1 VSVVRTADDLAAIG
15 KMSKAQLRER
25 WVQLCRSQVPDIS
38 PALMALGIAHR
49 LQVRRAADLPAASV
63 RELRQLAIV
72 LDRDGTLTSEPLATI
87 KLGTALV
94 RSWHGVTHQVLLTDR
109 GYVYKGETYRSL
121 SHIAREITGA
131 HWSGPRFFGIRRRT
145 QSRVSSPVSSNS
157 ASPSGEAHG

>member
-1 VSVVRTADDLAAIG
+1 MARIADELAALAT
-15 KMSKAQLRER
+15 MSKAQLRER
-25 WVQLCRSQVPDIS
+25 WAQVYRSPPPDIS

-63 RELRQLAIV
+63 RELKQLAEV
-72 LDRDGTLTSEPLATI
+72 LDRDGVLTNEPLATI

-109 GYVYKGETYRSL
+109 GYVYKGQAYRSL

-131 HWSGPRFFGIRRRT
+131 HWSGPRFFGIKRRT
-145 QSRVSSPVSSNS
+145 QSRVPSPAVGKTAS
-157 ASPSGEAHG
+157 ASDAVHG

>member
-1 VSVVRTADDLAAIG
+1 MARTADELAILATL
-15 KMSKAQLRER
+15 SKAQLRER
-25 WVQLCRSQVPDIS
+25 WAQVYRSPPPDIS

-63 RELRQLAIV
+63 RELRQLATV
-72 LDRDGTLTSEPLATI
+72 LDRDGALTSEPLATI

-94 RSWHGVTHQVLLTDR
+94 RSWHGVTHQVLLTER
-109 GYVYKGETYRSL
+109 GYVYKGQTYRSL

-145 QSRVSSPVSSNS
+145 QSRVSSPITGNS
-157 ASPSGEAHG
+157 ASPSGVAHG

>member
-1 VSVVRTADDLAAIG
+1 MARTADELAAVARL
-15 KMSKAQLRER
+15 SKVQLRER
-25 WVQLCRSQVPDIS
+25 WAQAYRSPAPDIS

-49 LQVRRAADLPAASV
+49 LQANRAADLPSASV
-63 RELRQLAIV
+63 RELRQLATV
-72 LDRDGTLTSEPLATI
+72 LERDGALTSEPLATI

-109 GYVYKGETYRSL
+109 GYVYRGQTYRSL

-145 QSRVSSPVSSNS
+145 QGRVSSPVSGNS
-157 ASPSGEAHG
+157 ASTSGVAHG

>member
-1 VSVVRTADDLAAIG
+1 MRLARTADDLAAIG

-25 WVQLCRSQVPDIS
+25 WAQVYRAPPPDIS

-63 RELRQLAIV
+63 RELRQLATV

-145 QSRVSSPVSSNS
+145 KTRVPSPISSS
-157 ASPSGEAHG
+157 ASPSGVAHG